1 MGGDEVDRGVGTP
14 AALIEMIA
22 RGGEPAGQVGNLALL
37 THPEGPRGI
46 PKTVVP
52 FRPARRKTA
61 HLVAPGTA
69 VPGLGNELAL
79 AEYRVL
85 AAGHQKAVALIVAM
99 GMTGQ
104 DGRQI
109 ETEAVHLHFRCPVAQ
124 GVSDHLQHTGMAE
137 IQGVTG
143 ARIRSEERRVGKEW
157 RSGWA
162 RAE

>member
-22 RGGEPAGQVGNLALL
+22 RGGEPAGQVGNPALL

-85 AAGHQKAVALIVAM
+85 AAGHQK
-99 GMTGQ
+99 
-104 DGRQI
+104 
-109 ETEAVHLHFRCPVAQ
+109 
-124 GVSDHLQHTGMAE
+124 
-137 IQGVTG
+137 
-143 ARIRSEERRVGKEW
+143 RSEEHTSELQSRPHLVCRLLLEKKKKKTHT
-157 RSGWA
+157 
-162 RAE
+162 